1 MSTTET
7 GTSQS
12 PPPPSSEAGDRSP
25 VFVTT
30 HWSVVLSARQKD
42 SPASFAAL
50 ETLCRTYWYP
60 LYAYVRRQGH
70 SPPDAQDLTQEF
82 FARLLEKNY
91 LARANPDKGR
101 FRSFLITG
109 LNHFLVNE
117 WARARAEKRGG
128 GHVPISLDATTAET
142 WYGREPATDT
152 TPEKIYEKRWALALL
167 EQAAARL
174 GEEQR
179 AEDKARQFELLK
191 PFLSAEA
198 TIVDYDR
205 VAQELGTS
213 RDAVKMAVSRLRKR
227 YRDLVR
233 EEVAHTVASPD
244 EVQEELR
251 WLFKVLSR

>member
-1 MSTTET
+1 MNRQAMGNSDST
-7 GTSQS
+7 Q
-12 PPPPSSEAGDRSP
+12 EANRAGQEW
-25 VFVTT
+25 FCTT
-30 HWSVVLSARQKD
+30 RWSVVLLAGQND
-42 SPASFAAL
+42 SPQAAEAL
-50 ETLCRTYWYP
+50 EKLCRTYWYP
-60 LYAYVRRQGH
+60 LYAYVRRKGH
-70 SPPDAQDLTQEF
+70 NAEDAQDLTQAF

-91 LARANPDKGR
+91 LAHANPDKGR
-101 FRSFLITG
+101 FRSFLLTG

-152 TPEKIYEKRWALALL
+152 TPEKIFEKRWALALL

-174 GEEQR
+174 GEEHK
-179 AEDKARQFELLK
+179 AEDKARQFEQLK

-198 TIVDYDR
+198 KVVDYDR
-205 VAQELGTS
+205 VARELGTN

-227 YRDLVR
+227 YRTLVQ

-244 EVQEELR
+244 EVQGELK

>member
-1 MSTTET
+1 MSGFDSEQEANRAGRESFCTTRWSLVLLA
-7 GTSQS
+7 GQGGSRQAD
-12 PPPPSSEAGDRSP
+12 EA
-25 VFVTT
+25 
-30 HWSVVLSARQKD
+30 LNQ
-42 SPASFAAL
+42 
-50 ETLCRTYWYP
+50 LCRTYWYP
-60 LYAYVRRQGH
+60 LYAYVRRKGH
-70 SPPDAQDLTQEF
+70 DAEDAQDLTQAF
-82 FARLLEKNY
+82 FAHLLEKNY

-117 WARARAEKRGG
+117 WARAHAEKRGG

-152 TPEKIYEKRWALALL
+152 TPEKIFEKRWALALL

-174 GEEQR
+174 GKEHNTKG
-179 AEDKARQFELLK
+179 KARQLELLK

-198 TIVDYDR
+198 TLVEYDR
-205 VAQELGTS
+205 VARELGTN

-227 YRDLVR
+227 YRALVQ